1 MQTGNTQGR
10 VALESISFTALG
22 SAWSRFVFPAV
33 LHSYSNC
40 GEMLPDNPN
49 KGDKWKK

>member
-1 MQTGNTQGR
+1 MQSR

-33 LHSYSNC
+33 LHSYSN
-40 GEMLPDNPN
+40 GGFMLSVNPN